1 VQHNH
6 ATVTLTPAPS
16 TASDLSIENLIGEV
30 VAVASIVITVALDEK
45 INGGLTGRTKSQGAD
60 LIAQLYSLRQAC
72 PDNFDAIARAEGRR
86 ALAARY
92 AQAKG
97 KMNGSCP
104 PFTEAIADT
113 MVNWPLNALADIIR
127 AEMN

>member
-1 VQHNH
+1 VHPNH
-6 ATVTLTPAPS
+6 AIVSFESAPS
-16 TASDLSIENLIGEV
+16 TASDLSIECLIGEV
-30 VAVASIVITVALDEK
+30 VAVASIVIAVALDERR
-45 INGGLTGRTKSQGAD
+45 NGGLTGRTKLQGAD
-60 LIAQLYSLRQAC
+60 LIAQLYTLRQTC
-72 PDNFDAIARAEGRR
+72 PDTFDVIARREGKR
-86 ALAARY
+86 ALHARY

-104 PFTEAIADT
+104 PFSEAIADT